1 MRTQSPALLAA
12 LLLAVAPVLAI
23 SPERHAQ
30 LLLDSLREQARLPGL
45 GAALW
50 QGGALRWQGQSG
62 FANLKAGT
70 PLGPEHRFQLASVSK
85 LVTATLAA
93 QLQQDGRLD
102 VDAPL
107 SRLLGDEVPAAWAAI
122 TPRQLAAHS
131 AGLPHY
137 QLQDMGR
144 GGKRYA
150 SVGEVVAGLRDR
162 ALQDAPGT
170 RYRYSSWG
178 YTLLSRVV
186 ERAGGRDFLA
196 QLPAGIAAW
205 PAEPAVTTYVMRG
218 GDAVPEPAHDYS
230 YSWGGAALAASPA
243 ALAAWAGRLL
253 QREPA
258 LFAWMAAPTRL
269 NDGSEIRD
277 GDYRLGFGWR
287 VQDALDGEALM
298 HHAGATQGVRT
309 ALALWPE
316 SGSVAVLL
324 ANGGNWSSFIVD
336 SAQLIAA
343 PLRPPLAGLNPL
355 ACPLQAR
362 RAQLQLEGGS
372 EALALQVRLDDGVCR
387 ADIEPGKA
395 LGDRLRAA
403 GLPSG
408 ERLALIGLQGDGL
421 ARAALVTPVGLIE
434 LRAQADGS
442 LAGRYGTRP
451 LSLRLVVSE

>member
-1 MRTQSPALLAA
+1 MRTRTPALFAA
-12 LLLAVAPVLAI
+12 LLLAAAPVLAI

-30 LLLDSLREQARLPGL
+30 LLLDSLREQARVPGL

-62 FANLKAGT
+62 FADLKAGT
-70 PLGPEHRFQLASVSK
+70 PLRPEHRFQLASVSK

-93 QLQQDGRLD
+93 QLQQEGRLD

-107 SRLLGDEVPAAWAAI
+107 SRLLGDEMPAAWAEI

-131 AGLPHY
+131 SGMPHY

-150 SVGEVVAGLRDR
+150 SVSEVVAGLRGR
-162 ALQDAPGT
+162 ALQDPPGT

-196 QLPAGIAAW
+196 QLPAGITAW
-205 PAEPAVTTYVMRG
+205 PAEPAVKTYVMRG
-218 GDAVPEPAHDYS
+218 GEASPEPSHDYS

-243 ALAAWAGRLL
+243 ALAAWAGSLL
-253 QREPA
+253 QRDPA
-258 LFAWMAAPTRL
+258 LFAWMVAPTRL
-269 NDGSEIRD
+269 NDGSEVRD
-277 GDYRLGFGWR
+277 GAYRLGFGWR
-287 VQDALDGEALM
+287 VQDSLDGEALM
-298 HHAGATQGVRT
+298 HHAGSTDGVRT
-309 ALALWPE
+309 ALALWPA
-316 SGSVAVLL
+316 SSSVAVLL

-343 PLRPPLAGLNPL
+343 PLRPPLAGLSAL

-362 RAQLQLEGGS
+362 QAQLQLEGAS

-387 ADIEPGKA
+387 IDLEPGKT
-395 LGDRLRAA
+395 LGARLRSAA
-403 GLPSG
+403 GFSASRP
-408 ERLALIGLQGDGL
+408 LALIGLQGDGL

-434 LRAQADGS
+434 LRAQPDGS

-451 LSLRLVVSE
+451 LSLVVSE